1 MAKTLAQIFI
11 VLTIV
16 FEAITLLGL
25 TALYPLFGVVSGAI
39 MIGVIAYHIVKR
51 TNRRRYIQLKKRPI
65 LQA

>member
-16 FEAITLLGL
+16 FEAITIFGL
-25 TALYPLFGVVSGAI
+25 TALYPVFGVVSSMI
-39 MIGVIAYHIVKR
+39 MIGVIAFHMAKR
-51 TNRRRYIQLKKRPI
+51 INRRRYIQLKKHPV